1 MNILRIILVIF
12 VCFLLIATTLLNL
25 ERVPRV
31 NLILETK
38 ENVPL
43 ASIILIAYLFGLLT
57 VGIFAIIGE
66 IKSKTEIRKLKKE
79 KDALLAEL
87 SDLRNY
93 FLVEKGEEK

>member
-1 MNILRIILVIF
+1 MNILRIILVFFI
-12 VCFLLIATTLLNL
+12 CFLLITITLQNL
-25 ERVPRV
+25 EPVEKIKV
-31 NLILETK
+31 FFDEFSK
-38 ENVPL
+38 VPL

-57 VGIFAIIGE
+57 VGIFAIISE

-79 KDALLAEL
+79 KEALLAEL